1 MPKRRSLSSSGLVA
15 LFAAHGGICHLCEMK
30 IQVGEAWERSHPI
43 PLELGGADD
52 ESNWRPAHKHCHRA
66 HTSTVD
72 NPAIA
77 RAKRRYA
84 KHIGARKKSIM
95 PGSRGTKYKRMM
107 NGETV
112 LR

>member
-15 LFAAHGGICHLCEMK
+15 LFAAHGGICHLCEAK

-52 ESNWRPAHKHCHRA
+52 ESNWRLAHKRCHRA

-72 NPAIA
+72 IPNIA
-77 RAKRRYA
+77 RAKRRFA
-84 KHIGARKKSIM
+84 KHIGARKRSTM
-95 PGSRGTKYKRMM
+95 AGSRSSKFKRRMDGTV
-107 NGETV
+107 E